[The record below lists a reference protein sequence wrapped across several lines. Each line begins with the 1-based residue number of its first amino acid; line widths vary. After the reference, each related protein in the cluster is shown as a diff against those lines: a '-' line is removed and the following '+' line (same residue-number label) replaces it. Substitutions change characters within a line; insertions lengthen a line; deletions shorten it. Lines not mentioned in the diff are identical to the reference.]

1 MGTMAVAT
9 IVVPTMAVATTVI
22 VIMVIVIIDNMAQCV
37 VCAMG
42 LLGWRKKRKNAKLA
56 A

>member
-1 MGTMAVAT
+1 
-9 IVVPTMAVATTVI
+9 MAVATTVI
-22 VIMVIVIIDNMAQCV
+22 VIMVIVITVIVTIDNMAQCV

-42 LLGWRKKRKNAKLA
+42 LIGWRKKWKNATLA